1 MKRHAL
7 AAALALLFAGAAQA
21 ADTEFILYQKPDFKG
36 PSQVVKGE
44 VNILEG
50 GFIREAESL
59 IVRGGYW
66 EACTED
72 RFKGTCRVYDPGQ
85 YARLGDL
92 ANKIVSV
99 RFLGTDYAVARREAD
114 RVAKL
119 EAERVAANAPPPAR
133 EMRSDERDYRRDE
146 RDYRRDERDY
156 RQDRGNYRRG
166 VIELYGRE
174 EFNGRST
181 RIDENVP
188 DLRERNF
195 GGRASSVVVH
205 RGTWELCT
213 REDFAGRCRTF
224 GPGEYPQ
231 LAGLDNRVTSLRQVR

>member
-21 ADTEFILYQKPDFKG
+21 AETELILYKQADFKG

-44 VNILEG
+44 VNILES
-50 GFIREAESL
+50 GFAREAESL
-59 IVRGGYW
+59 VVRGGYW

-92 ANKIVSV
+92 SRKIVSV
-99 RFLGTDYAVARREAD
+99 RFLGTDYAVAKREADRVAKLEAD

-119 EAERVAANAPPPAR
+119 EAERAAKREAERVASLSAQDAR
-133 EMRSDERDYRRDE
+133 RDDRDYRRDE
-146 RDYRRDERDY
+146 RDYRRDEP
-156 RQDRGNYRRG
+156 NYRRDRG
-166 VIELYGRE
+166 DYHRGSIELYGRE
-174 EFNGRST
+174 EFNGRSI

-213 REDFAGRCRTF
+213 REEFAGPLPDIR
-224 GPGEYPQ
+224 PG
-231 LAGLDNRVTSLRQVR
+231 